1 MDIKKILV
9 IFILVVA
16 YSIFFWPTLY
26 LYTNTAQNILV
37 RINRI
42 TGDAYY
48 FLGDGYWRKI
58 SNKENSIEL
67 GKSDRKEEK
76 EYTVFKPI
84 ELEEEEK
91 TINDIGFIIP
101 SEEK

>member
-9 IFILVVA
+9 IFLLVVA

-37 RINRI
+37 KINRI

-58 SNKENSIEL
+58 SHKENSIEL
-67 GKSDRKEEK
+67 GKSDEYEPAWSPSEERK
-76 EYTVFKPI
+76 YIPI
-84 ELEEEEK
+84 EL
-91 TINDIGFIIP
+91 D
-101 SEEK
+101 